1 MGLSLSKAIVY
12 LESIKMRLQVAG
24 LACILSVGLV
34 KNCSAQEMDTIP
46 VLKEV
51 VISGIRSSLV
61 KETSLNIQSLSV
73 GKIRQSGAL
82 NVSDALSKL
91 PGISQLTTGP
101 AITKPVIRGLYGNR
115 VLAVLSGLKFDNQ
128 QWQDEHGLGL
138 NDVGIDRIEVIR
150 GPASLLYGS
159 EAIGGILNIIEE
171 GPNKPGE
178 TNGDVNVGLFSN
190 TYGLSVDGGIKSAT
204 EKRNWGI
211 RVGLNSNAD
220 YSDGNNNRIQNS
232 RFTGY
237 YLKGSY
243 GFIKNKW
250 TSTNH
255 FMSSLDNFGFI
266 TADNSNSF
274 LYDGRWS
281 RSMKGPHHTVFL
293 NILSSQNKIDLE
305 KSSLDVN
312 LGFQSNLRLE
322 DEGDNHVSLNMLLST
337 FLWHVMWNKQLTSNT
352 ELVLSNN
359 SQFENNT
366 NYGSRIIIPDAN
378 TIESGFTAFVKS
390 KIRKLIFETGLG
402 FSVRNIHTFETPG
415 VNTPDKSIAPFN
427 KTLPSLNGSVGFAWN
442 PTNNWNLKT
451 NVGTGFRS
459 GNLAELSSDGLHE
472 GTLRYEIGDPNLK
485 IEQNIN
491 SEISINYTSSY
502 FQFSVAAYLNHFL
515 NYIYLAPTGTQYL
528 GFDVF
533 RYEQFDANLY
543 GTESMLA
550 VNFPFC
556 ERLRFETNF
565 SIVTGKL
572 SDETYLPF
580 IPPAKWTQQFQFK
593 FENGK
598 RLQNV
603 SFFTMTEEHFAQ
615 GHPAEFETPTGAY
628 WLLNAGLS
636 GNWRPKNRTFILSVT
651 GNNLLNKNYYDHL
664 SRFKEY
670 GIHNIGRNIVIHM
683 AIPFNI
689 H

>member
-1 MGLSLSKAIVY
+1 MHRQIV
-12 LESIKMRLQVAG
+12 G
-24 LACILSVGLV
+24 LACIFMGVGE
-34 KNCSAQEMDTIP
+34 NCLAQDQDTIP
-46 VLKEV
+46 VMKEV
-51 VISGIRSSLV
+51 VVSGIRTSLV
-61 KETSLNIQSLSV
+61 KETSFNIQSLSI

-82 NVSDALSKL
+82 NISDALSKL

-101 AITKPVIRGLYGNR
+101 AISKPVVRGLYGNR

-138 NDVGIDRIEVIR
+138 NDVGIDRIEVIK

-171 GPNKPGE
+171 VSNRPGE
-178 TNGDVNVGLFSN
+178 KNGEVNVGLFSN
-190 TYGLSVDGGIKSAT
+190 TYGLSVDGGIRSGS
-204 EKRNWGI
+204 EKKNWSV
-211 RVGLNSNAD
+211 RAGLNSNAD
-220 YSDGNNNRIQNS
+220 YSDGDNNRIQNS

-250 TSTNH
+250 TSVNH

-266 TADNSNSF
+266 TGDNSNSF

-281 RSMKGPHHTVFL
+281 RSMKGPHHTVFV
-293 NILSSQNKIDLE
+293 NVLSSQNKINLK

-322 DEGDNHVSLNMLLST
+322 DEGDNHISLNMLLST
-337 FLWHVMWNKQLTSNT
+337 FLWHIMWNKQLNSTT

-378 TIESGFTAFVKS
+378 MIESGFSGFIKS
-390 KIRKLIFETGLG
+390 KTGELVVETGIGISL
-402 FSVRNIHTFETPG
+402 RNIHTFETPG

-427 KTLPSLNGSVGFAWN
+427 KTLPSVNGSVGLAWN
-442 PTNNWNLKT
+442 PNNSWNLKT
-451 NVGTGFRS
+451 NIGTGFRS

-491 SEISINYTSSY
+491 SEVSINYSSRY
-502 FQFSVAAYLNHFL
+502 FQISVAAYLNHFL

-533 RYEQFDANLY
+533 RYKQFDVNLY
-543 GTESMLA
+543 GSESMLA
-550 VNFPFC
+550 VNFPFY

-565 SIVTGKL
+565 SVVTGRL
-572 SDETYLPF
+572 SDGTYLPF
-580 IPPAKWTQQFQFK
+580 IPPAKWTQQLQFR

-598 RLQNV
+598 RLSNV
-603 SFFTMTEEHFAQ
+603 SFFVISEEHFVQ
-615 GHPAEFETPTGAY
+615 DHPAEFETPTDAY
-628 WLLNAGLS
+628 WLLNAGIH
-636 GNWRPKNRTFILSVT
+636 GNWQTKSRTLVFSVT
-651 GNNLLNKNYYDHL
+651 GNNLFNRNYYDHL

-670 GIHNIGRNIVIHM
+670 GIHNIGRNIIVHLS
-683 AIPFNI
+683 IPFTI

>member
-1 MGLSLSKAIVY
+1 MYRQIV
-12 LESIKMRLQVAG
+12 G
-24 LACILSVGLV
+24 LACMIFIGLEN
-34 KNCSAQEMDTIP
+34 NCFAQDRDTIP

-51 VISGIRSSLV
+51 VVSGIRTSLV
-61 KETSLNIQSLSV
+61 KETSFNIQSLPV
-73 GKIRQSGAL
+73 AKIRQSGAL

-101 AITKPVIRGLYGNR
+101 AISKPVIRGLYGNR

-171 GPNKPGE
+171 APNKPGE
-178 TNGDVNVGLFSN
+178 KNGDVNVGLFSN
-190 TYGLSVDGGIKSAT
+190 TYGLSVDGGISSAT
-204 EKRNWGI
+204 EKKNWGI

-220 YSDGNNNRIQNS
+220 YSDGDNNRIRNS
-232 RFTGY
+232 RFAGY
-237 YLKGSY
+237 YLKGTY

-250 TSTNH
+250 TSSNH

-293 NILSSQNKIDLE
+293 NILSSQNTISLK

-312 LGFQSNLRLE
+312 AGFQSNLRLE
-322 DEGDNHVSLNMLLST
+322 DEGGNHISLNMLLST
-337 FLWHVMWNKQLTSNT
+337 FLWHIMWNKQLNANT

-378 TIESGFTAFVKS
+378 TTESGFSAFIKS
-390 KIRKLIFETGLG
+390 KKKKLVFETGIG

-415 VNTPDKSIAPFN
+415 VNTPDKAIAPFN

-442 PTNNWNLKT
+442 PANNWNLKT
-451 NVGTGFRS
+451 NIGTGFRS

-491 SEISINYTSSY
+491 SEVSVNYSSRY

-515 NYIYLAPTGTQYL
+515 DYIYLAPTGTQYL

-533 RYEQFDANLY
+533 RYKQFNANLY
-543 GTESMLA
+543 GSESMLA
-550 VNFPFC
+550 INFPFY

-565 SIVTGKL
+565 STVTGNL
-572 SDETYLPF
+572 SDGTYLPF
-580 IPPAKWTQQFQFK
+580 IPPPKWTQQLQLK
-593 FENGK
+593 CKQGK
-598 RLQNV
+598 RLNNV
-603 SFFTMTEEHFAQ
+603 SFLVITEEHFVQ
-615 GHPAEFETPTGAY
+615 DHPAEFETPTSAY
-628 WLLNAGLS
+628 WLLNAGIN
-636 GNWRPKNRTFILSVT
+636 GNWKTKRRTFIFSIT
-651 GNNLLNKNYYDHL
+651 GNNLLNRNYYDHL

-670 GIHNIGRNIVIHM
+670 GIHNIGRNIIVHLN
-683 AIPFNI
+683 IPFNI

>member
-1 MGLSLSKAIVY
+1 MYRQIV
-12 LESIKMRLQVAG
+12 G
-24 LACILSVGLV
+24 LACMIFIGLEN
-34 KNCSAQEMDTIP
+34 NCFAQDRDTIP

-51 VISGIRSSLV
+51 VVSGIRTSLV
-61 KETSLNIQSLSV
+61 KETSFNIQSLPV
-73 GKIRQSGAL
+73 AKIRQSGAL

-101 AITKPVIRGLYGNR
+101 AISKPVIRGLYGNR

-171 GPNKPGE
+171 APNKPGE
-178 TNGDVNVGLFSN
+178 KNGDVNVGLFSN
-190 TYGLSVDGGIKSAT
+190 TYGLSVDGGISSAT
-204 EKRNWGI
+204 EKKNWGI

-220 YSDGNNNRIQNS
+220 YSDGDNNRIRNS
-232 RFTGY
+232 RFAGY
-237 YLKGSY
+237 YLKGTY

-250 TSTNH
+250 TSSNH

-293 NILSSQNKIDLE
+293 NILSSQNKISLK

-312 LGFQSNLRLE
+312 VGFQSNLRLE
-322 DEGDNHVSLNMLLST
+322 DEGGNHISLNMLLST
-337 FLWHVMWNKQLTSNT
+337 FLWHIMWNKQLIANT

-378 TIESGFTAFVKS
+378 TTESGFSAFIKS
-390 KIRKLIFETGLG
+390 KKKKLVFETGIG

-415 VNTPDKSIAPFN
+415 VNTPDKAIAPFN

-451 NVGTGFRS
+451 NIGTGFRS

-491 SEISINYTSSY
+491 SEVSVNYSSRY

-515 NYIYLAPTGTQYL
+515 DYIYLAPTGTQYL

-533 RYEQFDANLY
+533 RYKQFNANLY
-543 GTESMLA
+543 GSESMLA
-550 VNFPFC
+550 INFPFY

-565 SIVTGKL
+565 STVTGNL
-572 SDETYLPF
+572 SDGTYLPF
-580 IPPAKWTQQFQFK
+580 IPPPKWTQQLQLK
-593 FENGK
+593 CKQGK
-598 RLQNV
+598 RLNNV
-603 SFFTMTEEHFAQ
+603 SFLVITEEHFVQ
-615 GHPAEFETPTGAY
+615 DHPAEFETPTSAY
-628 WLLNAGLS
+628 WLLNAGIN
-636 GNWRPKNRTFILSVT
+636 GNWKTKRRTFIFSIT
-651 GNNLLNKNYYDHL
+651 GNNLLNRNYYDHL

-670 GIHNIGRNIVIHM
+670 GIHNIGRNIIVHLN
-683 AIPFNI
+683 IPFNI

>member
-1 MGLSLSKAIVY
+1 MYRQIV
-12 LESIKMRLQVAG
+12 G
-24 LACILSVGLV
+24 LACMIFIGLEN
-34 KNCSAQEMDTIP
+34 NCFAQDRDTIP

-51 VISGIRSSLV
+51 VVSGIRTSLV
-61 KETSLNIQSLSV
+61 KETSFNIQSLPV
-73 GKIRQSGAL
+73 AKIRQSGAL

-101 AITKPVIRGLYGNR
+101 AISKPVIRGLYGNR

-171 GPNKPGE
+171 APNKPGE
-178 TNGDVNVGLFSN
+178 KNGDVNVGLFSN
-190 TYGLSVDGGIKSAT
+190 TYGLSVDGGISSAT
-204 EKRNWGI
+204 EKKNWGI

-220 YSDGNNNRIQNS
+220 YSDGDNNRIRNS
-232 RFTGY
+232 RFAGY
-237 YLKGSY
+237 YLKGTY

-250 TSTNH
+250 TSSNH

-293 NILSSQNKIDLE
+293 NILSSQNKISLK

-312 LGFQSNLRLE
+312 AGFQSNLRLE
-322 DEGDNHVSLNMLLST
+322 DEGGNHISLNMLLST
-337 FLWHVMWNKQLTSNT
+337 FLWHIMWNKQLNANT

-378 TIESGFTAFVKS
+378 TTESGFSAF
-390 KIRKLIFETGLG
+390 IRTKKKKLVFETGIG

-415 VNTPDKSIAPFN
+415 VNTPDKAIAPFN

-442 PTNNWNLKT
+442 PANNWNLKT
-451 NVGTGFRS
+451 NIGTGFRS

-491 SEISINYTSSY
+491 SEVSVNYSSRY

-515 NYIYLAPTGTQYL
+515 DYIYLAPTGTQYL

-533 RYEQFDANLY
+533 RYKQFNANLY
-543 GTESMLA
+543 GSESMLA
-550 VNFPFC
+550 INFPFY

-565 SIVTGKL
+565 STVTGNL
-572 SDETYLPF
+572 SDGTYLPF
-580 IPPAKWTQQFQFK
+580 IPPPKWTQQLQLK
-593 FENGK
+593 CKQGK
-598 RLQNV
+598 RLNNV
-603 SFFTMTEEHFAQ
+603 SFLVITEEHFVQ
-615 GHPAEFETPTGAY
+615 DHPAEFETPTSAY
-628 WLLNAGLS
+628 WLLNAGIN
-636 GNWRPKNRTFILSVT
+636 GNWKTKRRTFIFSIT
-651 GNNLLNKNYYDHL
+651 GNNLLNRNYYDHL

-670 GIHNIGRNIVIHM
+670 GIHNIGRNIIVHLN
-683 AIPFNI
+683 IPFNI

>member
-1 MGLSLSKAIVY
+1 MYRQIV
-12 LESIKMRLQVAG
+12 G
-24 LACILSVGLV
+24 LACMIFIGLEN
-34 KNCSAQEMDTIP
+34 NCFAQDRDTIP

-51 VISGIRSSLV
+51 VVSGIRTSLV
-61 KETSLNIQSLSV
+61 KETSFNIQSLPV
-73 GKIRQSGAL
+73 AKIRQSGAL

-101 AITKPVIRGLYGNR
+101 AISKPVIRGLYGNR

-171 GPNKPGE
+171 APNKPGE
-178 TNGDVNVGLFSN
+178 KNGDVNVGLFSN
-190 TYGLSVDGGIKSAT
+190 TYGLSVDGGISSAT
-204 EKRNWGI
+204 EKKNWGI

-220 YSDGNNNRIQNS
+220 YSDGDNNRIRNS
-232 RFTGY
+232 RFAGY
-237 YLKGSY
+237 YLKGTY

-250 TSTNH
+250 TSSNH

-293 NILSSQNKIDLE
+293 NILSSQNKISLK

-312 LGFQSNLRLE
+312 VGFQSNLRLE
-322 DEGDNHVSLNMLLST
+322 DEGGNHISLNMLLST
-337 FLWHVMWNKQLTSNT
+337 FLWHIMWNKQLNANT

-378 TIESGFTAFVKS
+378 TTESGFSAFIKS
-390 KIRKLIFETGLG
+390 KKKKLVFETGIG

-415 VNTPDKSIAPFN
+415 VNTPDKAIAPFN
-427 KTLPSLNGSVGFAWN
+427 KTLPSLNGSAGFAWN
-442 PTNNWNLKT
+442 PANNWNLKT
-451 NVGTGFRS
+451 NIGTGFRS

-491 SEISINYTSSY
+491 SEVSVNYSSRY

-515 NYIYLAPTGTQYL
+515 DYIYLAPTGTQYL

-533 RYEQFDANLY
+533 RHKQFNANLY
-543 GTESMLA
+543 GSESMLA
-550 VNFPFC
+550 INFPFY

-565 SIVTGKL
+565 STVTGNL
-572 SDETYLPF
+572 SDGTYLPF
-580 IPPAKWTQQFQFK
+580 IPPPKWTQQLQLK
-593 FENGK
+593 CKQGK
-598 RLQNV
+598 RLNNV
-603 SFFTMTEEHFAQ
+603 SFLVITEEHFVQ
-615 GHPAEFETPTGAY
+615 DHPAEFETPTSAY
-628 WLLNAGLS
+628 WLLNAGIN
-636 GNWRPKNRTFILSVT
+636 GNWKTKRRTFIFSIT
-651 GNNLLNKNYYDHL
+651 GNNLLNRNYYDHL

-670 GIHNIGRNIVIHM
+670 GIHNIGRNIIVHLN
-683 AIPFNI
+683 IPFNI

>member
-1 MGLSLSKAIVY
+1 MHRQIV
-12 LESIKMRLQVAG
+12 G
-24 LACILSVGLV
+24 LACIFMGVGE
-34 KNCSAQEMDTIP
+34 NCLAQDQDTIP
-46 VLKEV
+46 VMKEV
-51 VISGIRSSLV
+51 VVSGIRTSLV
-61 KETSLNIQSLSV
+61 KETSFNIQSLSI

-82 NVSDALSKL
+82 NISDALSKL

-101 AITKPVIRGLYGNR
+101 AISKPVVRGLYGNR

-138 NDVGIDRIEVIR
+138 NDVGIDRIEVIK

-171 GPNKPGE
+171 VSNRPGE
-178 TNGDVNVGLFSN
+178 KNGEVNVGLFSN
-190 TYGLSVDGGIKSAT
+190 TYGLSVDGGIRSGS
-204 EKRNWGI
+204 EKKNWSV
-211 RVGLNSNAD
+211 RAGLNSNAD
-220 YSDGNNNRIQNS
+220 YSDGDNNTIQNS

-250 TSTNH
+250 TSVNH

-266 TADNSNSF
+266 TGDNSNSF

-281 RSMKGPHHTVFL
+281 RSMKGPHHTVFV
-293 NILSSQNKIDLE
+293 NVLSSQNKINLK

-322 DEGDNHVSLNMLLST
+322 DEGDNHISLNMLLST
-337 FLWHVMWNKQLTSNT
+337 FLWHIMWNKQLNSTT

-378 TIESGFTAFVKS
+378 MIESGFSGFIKS
-390 KIRKLIFETGLG
+390 KTGELVLETGIGISL
-402 FSVRNIHTFETPG
+402 RNIHTFETPG

-427 KTLPSLNGSVGFAWN
+427 KTLPSVNGSVGLAWN
-442 PTNNWNLKT
+442 PNNSWNLKT
-451 NVGTGFRS
+451 NIGTGFRS

-491 SEISINYTSSY
+491 SEVSINYSSRY
-502 FQFSVAAYLNHFL
+502 FQISVAAYLNHFL

-533 RYEQFDANLY
+533 RYKQFDVNLY
-543 GTESMLA
+543 GSESMLA
-550 VNFPFC
+550 VNFPFY

-565 SIVTGKL
+565 SVVTGRL
-572 SDETYLPF
+572 SDGTYLPF
-580 IPPAKWTQQFQFK
+580 IPPAKWTQQLQFR

-598 RLQNV
+598 RLSNV
-603 SFFTMTEEHFAQ
+603 SFFVISEEHFVQ
-615 GHPAEFETPTGAY
+615 DHPAEFETPTDAY
-628 WLLNAGLS
+628 WLLNAGIH
-636 GNWRPKNRTFILSVT
+636 GNWQTKSRTLVFSVT
-651 GNNLLNKNYYDHL
+651 GNNLFNRNYYDHL

-670 GIHNIGRNIVIHM
+670 GIHNIGRNIIVHLS
-683 AIPFNI
+683 IPFTI

>member
-1 MGLSLSKAIVY
+1 MHRQIV
-12 LESIKMRLQVAG
+12 G
-24 LACILSVGLV
+24 LACIFMGVGE
-34 KNCSAQEMDTIP
+34 NCLAQDQDTIP
-46 VLKEV
+46 VMKEV
-51 VISGIRSSLV
+51 VVSGIRTSLV
-61 KETSLNIQSLSV
+61 KETSFNIQSLSI

-82 NVSDALSKL
+82 NISDALSKL

-101 AITKPVIRGLYGNR
+101 AISKPVVRGLYGNR

-138 NDVGIDRIEVIR
+138 NDVGIDRIELIK

-171 GPNKPGE
+171 VSNRPGE
-178 TNGDVNVGLFSN
+178 KNGEVNVGLFSN
-190 TYGLSVDGGIKSAT
+190 TYGLSVDGGIRSGS
-204 EKRNWGI
+204 EKKNWSV
-211 RVGLNSNAD
+211 RAGLNSNAD
-220 YSDGNNNRIQNS
+220 YSDGDNNRIQNS

-250 TSTNH
+250 TSVNH

-266 TADNSNSF
+266 TGDNSNSF

-281 RSMKGPHHTVFL
+281 RSMKGPHHTVFV
-293 NILSSQNKIDLE
+293 NVLSSQNKINLK

-322 DEGDNHVSLNMLLST
+322 DEGDNHISLNMLLST
-337 FLWHVMWNKQLTSNT
+337 FLWHIMWSKQLNSTT

-378 TIESGFTAFVKS
+378 MIESGFSGFIKS
-390 KIRKLIFETGLG
+390 KTGELVLETGIGISL
-402 FSVRNIHTFETPG
+402 RNIHTFETPG

-427 KTLPSLNGSVGFAWN
+427 KTLPSVNGSVGLAWN
-442 PTNNWNLKT
+442 PNNSWNLKT
-451 NVGTGFRS
+451 NIGTGFRS

-491 SEISINYTSSY
+491 SEVSINYSSRY
-502 FQFSVAAYLNHFL
+502 FQISVAAYLNHFL

-533 RYEQFDANLY
+533 RYKQFDVNLY
-543 GTESMLA
+543 GSESMLA
-550 VNFPFC
+550 VNFPFY

-565 SIVTGKL
+565 SVVTGRL
-572 SDETYLPF
+572 SDGTYLPF
-580 IPPAKWTQQFQFK
+580 IPPAKWTQQLQFR

-598 RLQNV
+598 RLSNV
-603 SFFTMTEEHFAQ
+603 SFFVISEEHFVQ
-615 GHPAEFETPTGAY
+615 DHPAEFETPTDAY
-628 WLLNAGLS
+628 WLLNAGIH
-636 GNWRPKNRTFILSVT
+636 GNWQTKSRTLVFSVT
-651 GNNLLNKNYYDHL
+651 GNNLFNRNYYDHL

-670 GIHNIGRNIVIHM
+670 GIHNIGRNIIVHLS
-683 AIPFNI
+683 IPFTI

>member
-1 MGLSLSKAIVY
+1 MYRQIV
-12 LESIKMRLQVAG
+12 G
-24 LACILSVGLV
+24 LACMIFIGLEN
-34 KNCSAQEMDTIP
+34 NCFAQDRDTIP

-51 VISGIRSSLV
+51 VVSGIRTSLV
-61 KETSLNIQSLSV
+61 KETSFNIQSLPV
-73 GKIRQSGAL
+73 AKIRQSGAL

-101 AITKPVIRGLYGNR
+101 AISKPVIRGLYGNR

-171 GPNKPGE
+171 APNKPGE
-178 TNGDVNVGLFSN
+178 KNGDVNVGLFSN
-190 TYGLSVDGGIKSAT
+190 TYGLSVDGGISSAT
-204 EKRNWGI
+204 EKKNWGI
-211 RVGLNSNAD
+211 RVGLNYNAD
-220 YSDGNNNRIQNS
+220 YSDGDNNRIRNS
-232 RFTGY
+232 RFAGY
-237 YLKGSY
+237 YLKGTY

-250 TSTNH
+250 TSSNH

-293 NILSSQNKIDLE
+293 NILSSQNKISLK

-312 LGFQSNLRLE
+312 VGFQSNLRLE
-322 DEGDNHVSLNMLLST
+322 DEGGNHISLNMLLST
-337 FLWHVMWNKQLTSNT
+337 FLWHIMWNKQLNANT

-378 TIESGFTAFVKS
+378 TTESGFSAFIKS
-390 KIRKLIFETGLG
+390 KKKKLVFETGIG

-415 VNTPDKSIAPFN
+415 VNTPDKAIAPFN

-442 PTNNWNLKT
+442 PANNWNLKT
-451 NVGTGFRS
+451 NIGTGFRS

-491 SEISINYTSSY
+491 SEVSVNYSSRY

-515 NYIYLAPTGTQYL
+515 DYIYLAPTGTQYL

-533 RYEQFDANLY
+533 RYKQFNANLY
-543 GTESMLA
+543 GSESMLA
-550 VNFPFC
+550 INFPFY

-565 SIVTGKL
+565 STVTGNL
-572 SDETYLPF
+572 SDGTYLPF
-580 IPPAKWTQQFQFK
+580 IPPPKWTQQLQLK
-593 FENGK
+593 CKQGK
-598 RLQNV
+598 RLNNV
-603 SFFTMTEEHFAQ
+603 SFLVITEEHFVQ
-615 GHPAEFETPTGAY
+615 DHPAEFETPTSAY
-628 WLLNAGLS
+628 WLLNAGIN
-636 GNWRPKNRTFILSVT
+636 GNWKTKRRTFIFSIT
-651 GNNLLNKNYYDHL
+651 GNNLLNRNYYDHL

-670 GIHNIGRNIVIHM
+670 GIHNIGRNIIVHLN
-683 AIPFNI
+683 IPFNI

>member
-1 MGLSLSKAIVY
+1 MYRQIV
-12 LESIKMRLQVAG
+12 G
-24 LACILSVGLV
+24 LACMIFIGLEN
-34 KNCSAQEMDTIP
+34 NCFAQDRDTIP

-51 VISGIRSSLV
+51 VVSGIRTSLV
-61 KETSLNIQSLSV
+61 KETSFNIQSLPV
-73 GKIRQSGAL
+73 AKIRQSGAL

-101 AITKPVIRGLYGNR
+101 AISKPVIRGLYGNR

-171 GPNKPGE
+171 APNKPGE
-178 TNGDVNVGLFSN
+178 KNGDVNVGLFSN
-190 TYGLSVDGGIKSAT
+190 TYGLSVDGGISSAT
-204 EKRNWGI
+204 EKKNWGI

-220 YSDGNNNRIQNS
+220 YSDGDNNRIRNS
-232 RFTGY
+232 RFAGY
-237 YLKGSY
+237 YLKGTY

-250 TSTNH
+250 TSSNH

-293 NILSSQNKIDLE
+293 NILSSQNKISLK

-312 LGFQSNLRLE
+312 AGFQSNLRLE
-322 DEGDNHVSLNMLLST
+322 DEGGNHISLNMLLST
-337 FLWHVMWNKQLTSNT
+337 FLWHIMWNKQLNANT

-378 TIESGFTAFVKS
+378 TTESGFSAFIKS
-390 KIRKLIFETGLG
+390 KKKKLVFETGIG

-415 VNTPDKSIAPFN
+415 VNTPDKAIAPFN

-442 PTNNWNLKT
+442 PANNWNLKT
-451 NVGTGFRS
+451 NIGTGFRS

-491 SEISINYTSSY
+491 SEVSVNYSSRY

-515 NYIYLAPTGTQYL
+515 DYIYLAPTGTQYL

-533 RYEQFDANLY
+533 RYKQFNANLY
-543 GTESMLA
+543 GSESMLA
-550 VNFPFC
+550 INFPFY

-565 SIVTGKL
+565 STVTGNL
-572 SDETYLPF
+572 SDGTYLPF
-580 IPPAKWTQQFQFK
+580 IPPPKWTQQLQLK
-593 FENGK
+593 CKQGK
-598 RLQNV
+598 RLNNV
-603 SFFTMTEEHFAQ
+603 SFLVITEEHFVQ
-615 GHPAEFETPTGAY
+615 DHPAEFETPTSAY
-628 WLLNAGLS
+628 WLLNAGIN
-636 GNWRPKNRTFILSVT
+636 GNWKTKRRTFIFSIT
-651 GNNLLNKNYYDHL
+651 GNNLLNRNYYDHL

-670 GIHNIGRNIVIHM
+670 GIHNIGRNIIVHLN
-683 AIPFNI
+683 IPFNI

>member
-1 MGLSLSKAIVY
+1 MYRQIV
-12 LESIKMRLQVAG
+12 G
-24 LACILSVGLV
+24 LACMIFIGLEN
-34 KNCSAQEMDTIP
+34 NCFAQDRDTIP

-51 VISGIRSSLV
+51 VVSGIRTSLV
-61 KETSLNIQSLSV
+61 KETSFNIQSLPV
-73 GKIRQSGAL
+73 AKIRQSGAL

-101 AITKPVIRGLYGNR
+101 AISKPVIRGLYGNR

-171 GPNKPGE
+171 APNKPGE
-178 TNGDVNVGLFSN
+178 KNGDVNVGLFSN
-190 TYGLSVDGGIKSAT
+190 TYGLSVDGGISSAT
-204 EKRNWGI
+204 EKKNWGI

-220 YSDGNNNRIQNS
+220 YSDGDNNRIRNS
-232 RFTGY
+232 RFAGY
-237 YLKGSY
+237 YLKGTY

-250 TSTNH
+250 TSSNH

-293 NILSSQNKIDLE
+293 NILSSQNTISLK

-312 LGFQSNLRLE
+312 AGFQSNLRLE
-322 DEGDNHVSLNMLLST
+322 DEGGNHISLNMLLST
-337 FLWHVMWNKQLTSNT
+337 FLWHIMWNKQLNANT

-378 TIESGFTAFVKS
+378 TTESGFSAFIKS
-390 KIRKLIFETGLG
+390 KKKKLVFETGIG

-415 VNTPDKSIAPFN
+415 VNTPDKAIAPFN

-442 PTNNWNLKT
+442 PANNWNLKT
-451 NVGTGFRS
+451 NIGTGFRS

-491 SEISINYTSSY
+491 SEVSVNYSSRY

-515 NYIYLAPTGTQYL
+515 DYIYLAPTGTQYL

-533 RYEQFDANLY
+533 RYKQFNANLY
-543 GTESMLA
+543 GSESMLA
-550 VNFPFC
+550 INFPFY

-565 SIVTGKL
+565 STVTGNL
-572 SDETYLPF
+572 SDGTYLPF
-580 IPPAKWTQQFQFK
+580 IPPPKWTQQLQLK
-593 FENGK
+593 CKQGK
-598 RLQNV
+598 RLNNV
-603 SFFTMTEEHFAQ
+603 SFLVITEEHFVQ
-615 GHPAEFETPTGAY
+615 DHPAEFETPTSAY
-628 WLLNAGLS
+628 WLLNAGIN
-636 GNWRPKNRTFILSVT
+636 GNWKTKRRTFIFSIT
-651 GNNLLNKNYYDHL
+651 GNNLLNRNYYDHL

-670 GIHNIGRNIVIHM
+670 GIHNIGRNIIVHLN
-683 AIPFNI
+683 IPF
-689 H
+689 

>member
-1 MGLSLSKAIVY
+1 MYRQIV
-12 LESIKMRLQVAG
+12 G
-24 LACILSVGLV
+24 LACMIFIGLEN
-34 KNCSAQEMDTIP
+34 NCFAQDRDTIP

-51 VISGIRSSLV
+51 VVSGIRTSLV
-61 KETSLNIQSLSV
+61 KETSFNIQSLPV
-73 GKIRQSGAL
+73 AKIRQSGAL

-101 AITKPVIRGLYGNR
+101 AISKPVIRGLYGNR

-171 GPNKPGE
+171 APNKPGE
-178 TNGDVNVGLFSN
+178 KNGDVNVGLFSN
-190 TYGLSVDGGIKSAT
+190 TYGLSVDGGISSAT
-204 EKRNWGI
+204 EKKNWGI

-220 YSDGNNNRIQNS
+220 YSDGDNNRIRNS
-232 RFTGY
+232 RFAGY
-237 YLKGSY
+237 YLKGTY

-250 TSTNH
+250 TSSNH

-293 NILSSQNKIDLE
+293 NILSSQNKISLK

-312 LGFQSNLRLE
+312 VGFQSNLRLE
-322 DEGDNHVSLNMLLST
+322 DEGGNHISLNMLLST
-337 FLWHVMWNKQLTSNT
+337 FLWHIMWNKQLNANT

-378 TIESGFTAFVKS
+378 TTESGFSAFIKS
-390 KIRKLIFETGLG
+390 KKKKLVFETGIG

-415 VNTPDKSIAPFN
+415 VNTPDKAIAPFN

-442 PTNNWNLKT
+442 PANNWNLKT
-451 NVGTGFRS
+451 NIGTGFRS

-491 SEISINYTSSY
+491 SEVSVNYSSRY

-515 NYIYLAPTGTQYL
+515 DYIYLAPTGTQYL

-533 RYEQFDANLY
+533 RYKQFNANLY
-543 GTESMLA
+543 GSESMLA
-550 VNFPFC
+550 INFPFY

-565 SIVTGKL
+565 STVTGNL
-572 SDETYLPF
+572 SDGTYLPF
-580 IPPAKWTQQFQFK
+580 IPPPKWTQQLQLK
-593 FENGK
+593 CKQGK
-598 RLQNV
+598 RLNNV
-603 SFFTMTEEHFAQ
+603 SFLVITEEHFVQ
-615 GHPAEFETPTGAY
+615 DHPAEFETPTSAY
-628 WLLNAGLS
+628 WLLNAGIN
-636 GNWRPKNRTFILSVT
+636 GNWKTKRRTFIFSIT
-651 GNNLLNKNYYDHL
+651 GNNLLNRNYYDHL

-670 GIHNIGRNIVIHM
+670 GIHNIGRNIIVHLN
-683 AIPFNI
+683 IPFNI

>member
-1 MGLSLSKAIVY
+1 MYRQIV
-12 LESIKMRLQVAG
+12 G
-24 LACILSVGLV
+24 LACMIFIGLEN
-34 KNCSAQEMDTIP
+34 NCFAQDRDTIP

-51 VISGIRSSLV
+51 VVSGIRTSLV
-61 KETSLNIQSLSV
+61 KETSFNIQSLPV
-73 GKIRQSGAL
+73 AKIRQSGAL

-101 AITKPVIRGLYGNR
+101 AISKPVIRGLYGNR

-171 GPNKPGE
+171 APNKPGE
-178 TNGDVNVGLFSN
+178 KNGDVNVGLFSN
-190 TYGLSVDGGIKSAT
+190 TYGLSVDGGISSAT
-204 EKRNWGI
+204 EKKNWGI

-220 YSDGNNNRIQNS
+220 YSDGDNNRIRNS
-232 RFTGY
+232 RFAGY
-237 YLKGSY
+237 YLKGTY

-250 TSTNH
+250 TSSNH

-293 NILSSQNKIDLE
+293 NILSSQNKISLK

-312 LGFQSNLRLE
+312 VGFQSNLRLE
-322 DEGDNHVSLNMLLST
+322 DEGGNHISLNMLLST
-337 FLWHVMWNKQLTSNT
+337 FLWHIMWNKQLNANT

-378 TIESGFTAFVKS
+378 TTESGFSAFIKS
-390 KIRKLIFETGLG
+390 KKKKLVFETGIG

-415 VNTPDKSIAPFN
+415 VNTPDKAIAPFN

-442 PTNNWNLKT
+442 PANNWNLKT
-451 NVGTGFRS
+451 NIGTGFRS

-491 SEISINYTSSY
+491 SEVSVNYSSRY

-515 NYIYLAPTGTQYL
+515 DYIYLAPTGTQYL

-533 RYEQFDANLY
+533 RHKQFNANLY
-543 GTESMLA
+543 GSESMLA
-550 VNFPFC
+550 INFPFY

-565 SIVTGKL
+565 STVTGNL
-572 SDETYLPF
+572 SDGTYLPF
-580 IPPAKWTQQFQFK
+580 IPPPKWTQQLQLK
-593 FENGK
+593 CKQGK
-598 RLQNV
+598 RLNNV
-603 SFFTMTEEHFAQ
+603 SFLVITEEHFAQ
-615 GHPAEFETPTGAY
+615 DHPAEFETPTSAY
-628 WLLNAGLS
+628 WLLNAGIN
-636 GNWRPKNRTFILSVT
+636 GNWKTKRRTFIFSIT
-651 GNNLLNKNYYDHL
+651 GNNLLNRNYYDHL
-664 SRFKEY
+664 SRFKDY
-670 GIHNIGRNIVIHM
+670 GIHNIGRNIIVHLN
-683 AIPFNI
+683 IPFNI

>member
-1 MGLSLSKAIVY
+1 M
-12 LESIKMRLQVAG
+12 
-24 LACILSVGLV
+24 
-34 KNCSAQEMDTIP
+34 
-46 VLKEV
+46 
-51 VISGIRSSLV
+51 
-61 KETSLNIQSLSV
+61 
-73 GKIRQSGAL
+73 RQSGAL
-82 NVSDALSKL
+82 NISDALSKL

-101 AITKPVIRGLYGNR
+101 AISKPVIRGLYGNR

-138 NDVGIDRIEVIR
+138 NDVGIDRIEVIK

-171 GPNKPGE
+171 TQNKPGE
-178 TNGDVNVGLFSN
+178 KNGDVNVGLFSN
-190 TYGLSVDGGIKSAT
+190 TYGLSVDAGVRSAS
-204 EKRNWGI
+204 EKKNWGI
-211 RVGLNSNAD
+211 RAGLNSNAD
-220 YSDGNNNRIQNS
+220 YSDGNKNRIQNS

-243 GFIKNKW
+243 GFLKNKW
-250 TSTNH
+250 TSTSH

-266 TADNSNSF
+266 TADNSNNF

-293 NILSSQNKIDLE
+293 NILSSQNKISLK

-322 DEGDNHVSLNMLLST
+322 DEGDSHISLNMLLST
-337 FLWHVMWNKQLTSNT
+337 FLWHVMWNKQLNLNT
-352 ELVLSNN
+352 ELILSNN

-378 TIESGFTAFVKS
+378 MMESGFSAFIKS
-390 KIRKLIFETGLG
+390 KKEKFVLETGIG

-415 VNTPDKSIAPFN
+415 VNTPDKSISPFN
-427 KTLPSLNGSVGFAWN
+427 KTLPSLNGSAGLAWN
-442 PTNNWNLKT
+442 PSDSWNVKA
-451 NVGTGFRS
+451 NIGTGFRS

-491 SEISINYTSSY
+491 SEVSVNYSSRY
-502 FQFSVAAYLNHFL
+502 FQFSVAAYLNHFS

-543 GTESMLA
+543 GGESMVA
-550 VNFPFC
+550 VNFPFY

-572 SDETYLPF
+572 SEGSYLPF
-580 IPPAKWTQQFQFK
+580 IPPAKWTQQLQFK
-593 FENGK
+593 FESGK
-598 RLQNV
+598 RLKNV
-603 SFFTMTEEHFAQ
+603 SFFVVAEEHFAQ
-615 GHPAEFETPTGAY
+615 DHPGQFETPTDAY
-628 WLLNAGLS
+628 WLLNAGFN
-636 GNWRPKNRTFILSVT
+636 GNWQSKDRTFIFSIT
-651 GNNLLNKNYYDHL
+651 GNNLLNRNYYDHL

-670 GIHNIGRNIVIHM
+670 GIHNIGRNIIIHLS
-683 AIPFNI
+683 IPFNI

>member
-1 MGLSLSKAIVY
+1 MHRQIV
-12 LESIKMRLQVAG
+12 G
-24 LACILSVGLV
+24 LACIFMGVGE
-34 KNCSAQEMDTIP
+34 NCLAQDQDTIP
-46 VLKEV
+46 VMKEV
-51 VISGIRSSLV
+51 VVSGIRTSLV
-61 KETSLNIQSLSV
+61 KETSFNIQSLSI

-82 NVSDALSKL
+82 NISDALSKL

-101 AITKPVIRGLYGNR
+101 AISKPVVRGLYGNR

-138 NDVGIDRIEVIR
+138 NDIGIDRIEVIK

-171 GPNKPGE
+171 VSNRPGE
-178 TNGDVNVGLFSN
+178 KNGEVNVGLFSN
-190 TYGLSVDGGIKSAT
+190 TYGLSVDGGIRSGS
-204 EKRNWGI
+204 EKKNWSV
-211 RVGLNSNAD
+211 RAGLNSNAD
-220 YSDGNNNRIQNS
+220 YSDGDNNRIQNS

-250 TSTNH
+250 TSVNH

-266 TADNSNSF
+266 TGDNSNSF

-281 RSMKGPHHTVFL
+281 RSMKGPHHTVFV
-293 NILSSQNKIDLE
+293 NVLSSQNKINLK

-322 DEGDNHVSLNMLLST
+322 DEGDNHISLNMLLST
-337 FLWHVMWNKQLTSNT
+337 FLWHIMWNKQLNSTT

-378 TIESGFTAFVKS
+378 MIESGFSGFIKS
-390 KIRKLIFETGLG
+390 KTGELVLETGIGISL
-402 FSVRNIHTFETPG
+402 RNIHTFETPG

-427 KTLPSLNGSVGFAWN
+427 KTLPSVNGSVGLAWN
-442 PTNNWNLKT
+442 PNNSWNLKT
-451 NVGTGFRS
+451 NIGTGFRS

-491 SEISINYTSSY
+491 SEVSINYSSRY
-502 FQFSVAAYLNHFL
+502 FQISVAAYLNHFL

-533 RYEQFDANLY
+533 RYKQFDVNLY
-543 GTESMLA
+543 GSESMLA
-550 VNFPFC
+550 VNFPFY

-565 SIVTGKL
+565 SVVTGRL
-572 SDETYLPF
+572 SDGTYLPF
-580 IPPAKWTQQFQFK
+580 IPPAKWTQQLQFR

-598 RLQNV
+598 RLSNV
-603 SFFTMTEEHFAQ
+603 SFFVISEEHFVQ
-615 GHPAEFETPTGAY
+615 DHPAEFETPTDAY
-628 WLLNAGLS
+628 WLLNAGIH
-636 GNWRPKNRTFILSVT
+636 GNWQTKSRTLVFSVT
-651 GNNLLNKNYYDHL
+651 GNNLFNRNYYDHL

-670 GIHNIGRNIVIHM
+670 GIH
-683 AIPFNI
+683 
-689 H
+689 

>member
-1 MGLSLSKAIVY
+1 MGVG
-12 LESIKMRLQVAG
+12 ENC
-24 LACILSVGLV
+24 LA
-34 KNCSAQEMDTIP
+34 QDQDTIP
-46 VLKEV
+46 VMKEV
-51 VISGIRSSLV
+51 VVSGIRTSLV
-61 KETSLNIQSLSV
+61 KETSFNIQSLSI

-82 NVSDALSKL
+82 NISDALSKL

-101 AITKPVIRGLYGNR
+101 AISKPVVRGLYGNR

-138 NDVGIDRIEVIR
+138 NDIGIDRIEVIK

-171 GPNKPGE
+171 VSNRPGE
-178 TNGDVNVGLFSN
+178 KNGEVNVGLFSN
-190 TYGLSVDGGIKSAT
+190 TYGLSVDGGIRSGS
-204 EKRNWGI
+204 EKKNWSV
-211 RVGLNSNAD
+211 RAGLNSNAD
-220 YSDGNNNRIQNS
+220 YSDGDNNRIQNS

-250 TSTNH
+250 TSVNH

-266 TADNSNSF
+266 TGDNSNSF

-281 RSMKGPHHTVFL
+281 RSMKGPHHTVFV
-293 NILSSQNKIDLE
+293 NVLSSQNKINLK

-322 DEGDNHVSLNMLLST
+322 DEGDNHISLNMLLST
-337 FLWHVMWNKQLTSNT
+337 FLWHIMWNKQLNSTT

-378 TIESGFTAFVKS
+378 MIESGFSGFIKS
-390 KIRKLIFETGLG
+390 KTGELVLETGIGISL
-402 FSVRNIHTFETPG
+402 RNIHTFETPG

-427 KTLPSLNGSVGFAWN
+427 KTLPSVNGSVGLAWN
-442 PTNNWNLKT
+442 PNNSWNLKT
-451 NVGTGFRS
+451 NIGTGFRS

-491 SEISINYTSSY
+491 SEVSINYSSRY
-502 FQFSVAAYLNHFL
+502 FQISVAAYLNHFL

-533 RYEQFDANLY
+533 RYKQFDVNLY
-543 GTESMLA
+543 GSESMLA
-550 VNFPFC
+550 VNFPFY

-565 SIVTGKL
+565 SVVTGRL
-572 SDETYLPF
+572 SDGTYLPF
-580 IPPAKWTQQFQFK
+580 IPPAKWTQQLQFR

-598 RLQNV
+598 RLSNV
-603 SFFTMTEEHFAQ
+603 SFFVISEEHFVQ
-615 GHPAEFETPTGAY
+615 DHPAEFETPTDAY
-628 WLLNAGLS
+628 WLLNAGIH
-636 GNWRPKNRTFILSVT
+636 GNWQTKSRTLVFSVT
-651 GNNLLNKNYYDHL
+651 GNNLFNRNYYDHL

-670 GIHNIGRNIVIHM
+670 GIHNIGRNIIVHLS
-683 AIPFNI
+683 IPFTI

>member
-1 MGLSLSKAIVY
+1 MHRQIV
-12 LESIKMRLQVAG
+12 G
-24 LACILSVGLV
+24 LACIFMGVGE
-34 KNCSAQEMDTIP
+34 NCLAQDQDTIP
-46 VLKEV
+46 VMKEV
-51 VISGIRSSLV
+51 VVSGIRTSLV
-61 KETSLNIQSLSV
+61 KETSFNIQSLSI

-82 NVSDALSKL
+82 NISDALSKL

-101 AITKPVIRGLYGNR
+101 AISKPVVRGLYGNR

-138 NDVGIDRIEVIR
+138 NDIGIDRIEVIK

-171 GPNKPGE
+171 VSNRPGE
-178 TNGDVNVGLFSN
+178 KNGEVNVGLFSN
-190 TYGLSVDGGIKSAT
+190 TYGLSVDGGIRSGS
-204 EKRNWGI
+204 EKKNWSV
-211 RVGLNSNAD
+211 RAGLNSNAD
-220 YSDGNNNRIQNS
+220 YSDGDNNTIQNS

-250 TSTNH
+250 TSVNH

-266 TADNSNSF
+266 TGDNSNSF

-281 RSMKGPHHTVFL
+281 RSMKGPHHTVFV
-293 NILSSQNKIDLE
+293 NVLSSQNKINLK

-322 DEGDNHVSLNMLLST
+322 DEGDNHISLNMLLST
-337 FLWHVMWNKQLTSNT
+337 FLWHIMWNKQLNSTT

-378 TIESGFTAFVKS
+378 MIESGFSGFIKS
-390 KIRKLIFETGLG
+390 KTGELVLETGIGISL
-402 FSVRNIHTFETPG
+402 RNIHTFETPG

-427 KTLPSLNGSVGFAWN
+427 KTLPSVNGSVGLAWN
-442 PTNNWNLKT
+442 PNNSWNLKT
-451 NVGTGFRS
+451 NIGTGFRS

-491 SEISINYTSSY
+491 SEVSINYSSRY
-502 FQFSVAAYLNHFL
+502 FQISVAAYLNHFL
-515 NYIYLAPTGTQYL
+515 NYFYLAPTGTQYL

-533 RYEQFDANLY
+533 RYKQFDVNLY
-543 GTESMLA
+543 GSESMLA
-550 VNFPFC
+550 VNFPFY

-565 SIVTGKL
+565 SVVTGRL
-572 SDETYLPF
+572 SDGTYLPF
-580 IPPAKWTQQFQFK
+580 IPPAKWTQQLQFR

-598 RLQNV
+598 RLSNV
-603 SFFTMTEEHFAQ
+603 SFFVISEEHFVQ
-615 GHPAEFETPTGAY
+615 DHPAEFETPTDAY
-628 WLLNAGLS
+628 WLLNAGIH
-636 GNWRPKNRTFILSVT
+636 GNWQTKSRTLVFSVT
-651 GNNLLNKNYYDHL
+651 GNNLFNRNYYDHL

-670 GIHNIGRNIVIHM
+670 GIHNIGRNIIVHLS
-683 AIPFNI
+683 IPFTI

>member
-1 MGLSLSKAIVY
+1 MHRQI
-12 LESIKMRLQVAG
+12 AG
-24 LACILSVGLV
+24 LACLLFIGLE
-34 KNCSAQEMDTIP
+34 KKCFAQETDTIP

-51 VISGIRSSLV
+51 VVSGIHTSLV
-61 KETSLNIQSLSV
+61 KETSFNIQSLSV

-101 AITKPVIRGLYGNR
+101 AITKPVFRGLYGNR

-138 NDVGIDRIEVIR
+138 NDVGIDRIEVIK

-171 GPNKPGE
+171 APNKPRE

-190 TYGLSVDGGIKSAT
+190 TYGLSVDGGIRSASD
-204 EKRNWGI
+204 KNNWGI

-220 YSDGNNNRIQNS
+220 YSDGDNNRIQNS
-232 RFTGY
+232 RFAGY

-243 GFIKNKW
+243 GFLKNKW

-274 LYDGRWS
+274 VYDGRWS

-293 NILSSQNKIDLE
+293 NILSSQNMVSLKN
-305 KSSLDVN
+305 SSLDIN
-312 LGFQSNLRLE
+312 LGFQSNRRSE
-322 DEGDNHVSLNMLLST
+322 DEGDNHISLDMLLNT
-337 FLWHVMWNKQLTSNT
+337 FLWHVMWNRQLNSNT

-366 NYGSRIIIPDAN
+366 NYGSRMIIPDAN
-378 TIESGFTAFVKS
+378 TMETGFSAFIKSKKDKIVFESGV
-390 KIRKLIFETGLG
+390 G
-402 FSVRNIHTFETPG
+402 FSMRNIHTFETPG
-415 VNTPDKSIAPFN
+415 VNTPDKSISPFN
-427 KTLPSLNGSVGFAWN
+427 KTLPSLNGSAGFAWN
-442 PTNNWNLKT
+442 PNNNWNVKA
-451 NVGTGFRS
+451 NIGTGFRS

-472 GTLRYEIGDPNLK
+472 GTLRYEIGDPDLK
-485 IEQNIN
+485 VEQNIN
-491 SEISINYTSSY
+491 SEISVNYSSRY
-502 FQFSVAAYLNHFL
+502 FQFSMASYLNHFA

-533 RYEQFDANLY
+533 RYEQFDASLY
-543 GTESMLA
+543 GGESMLA
-550 VNFPFC
+550 INFPYY

-572 SDETYLPF
+572 SNGNYLPF
-580 IPPAKWTQQFQFK
+580 IPPAKWTQQLQFR
-593 FENGK
+593 FEEGK
-598 RLQNV
+598 RLNNV
-603 SFFTMTEEHFAQ
+603 SFFVSAEEHFAQ
-615 GHPAEFETPTGAY
+615 DHPAEFETPTDAY
-628 WLLNAGLS
+628 WLLNAGIH
-636 GNWRPKNRTFILSVT
+636 GNWQTKKRAFIVSLT
-651 GNNLLNKNYYDHL
+651 GTNLLNRNYYDHL

-670 GIHNIGRNIVIHM
+670 GIHNIGRNIIVHLN
-683 AIPFNI
+683 IPFTI

>member
-1 MGLSLSKAIVY
+1 MHRQIV
-12 LESIKMRLQVAG
+12 G
-24 LACILSVGLV
+24 LACIFMGVGE
-34 KNCSAQEMDTIP
+34 NCLAQDQDTIP
-46 VLKEV
+46 VMKEV
-51 VISGIRSSLV
+51 VVSGIRTSLV
-61 KETSLNIQSLSV
+61 KETSFNIQSLSI

-82 NVSDALSKL
+82 NISDALSKL

-101 AITKPVIRGLYGNR
+101 AISKPVVRGLYGNR

-138 NDVGIDRIEVIR
+138 NDVGIDRIELIK

-171 GPNKPGE
+171 EPNRPGE
-178 TNGDVNVGLFSN
+178 KNGEVNVGLFSN
-190 TYGLSVDGGIKSAT
+190 TYGLSVSGGIRSAS
-204 EKRNWGI
+204 EKKNWGI
-211 RVGLNSNAD
+211 RAGLNSNAD
-220 YSDGNNNRIQNS
+220 YSDGDNNRIQNS

-237 YLKGSY
+237 YLKGAY
-243 GFIKNKW
+243 AFIKNKW
-250 TSTNH
+250 TSVNH

-266 TADNSNSF
+266 TGDNSNSF

-281 RSMKGPHHTVFL
+281 RSMKGPHHTVFV
-293 NILSSQNKIDLE
+293 NVLSSQNKINLK

-322 DEGDNHVSLNMLLST
+322 DEGDNHISLNMLLST
-337 FLWHVMWNKQLTSNT
+337 FLWHIMWNKQLNSTT

-378 TIESGFTAFVKS
+378 MIESGFSGFIKS
-390 KIRKLIFETGLG
+390 KTGELVLETGIGISL
-402 FSVRNIHTFETPG
+402 RNIHTFETPG

-427 KTLPSLNGSVGFAWN
+427 KTLPSVNGSVGLAWN
-442 PTNNWNLKT
+442 PNNSWNLKT
-451 NVGTGFRS
+451 NIGTGFRS

-491 SEISINYTSSY
+491 SEVSINYSSRY
-502 FQFSVAAYLNHFL
+502 FQISVAAYLNHFL

-533 RYEQFDANLY
+533 RYKQFDVNLY
-543 GTESMLA
+543 GSESMLA
-550 VNFPFC
+550 VNFPFY

-565 SIVTGKL
+565 SVVTGRL
-572 SDETYLPF
+572 SDGTYLPF
-580 IPPAKWTQQFQFK
+580 IPPAKWTQQLQFR

-598 RLQNV
+598 RLSNV
-603 SFFTMTEEHFAQ
+603 SFFVISEEHFVQ
-615 GHPAEFETPTGAY
+615 DHPAEFETPTDAY
-628 WLLNAGLS
+628 WLLNAGIH
-636 GNWRPKNRTFILSVT
+636 GNWQTKSRTLVFSVT
-651 GNNLLNKNYYDHL
+651 GNNLFNRNYYDHL

-670 GIHNIGRNIVIHM
+670 GIHNIGRNIIVHLS
-683 AIPFNI
+683 IPFTI